1 MKTWQKLAL
10 ATVAVVAI
18 AAVRVYMVNKARE
31 DPGVAARKNVPKKL
45 STDDLAVITLYY
57 FASFDAAKDRLEG
70 KPVWVKAGYSLPYYP
85 YVGGAVQFNK
95 PQGDLPGAE
104 KLEISKLVKA
114 AAPAKVDDRVPHG
127 TKQYFAVF
135 TVAGPDA
142 IPGTFAAPIGDQEP
156 ESDSGKESV
165 LTDLLFYYEDPKT
178 IFDNWPQ
185 PVWDAIAK
193 HTPTVGMSEN
203 QARMAAGILIESDST
218 TLGDRTVTYHSGAKS
233 WTVTFAKGVAT
244 SVTAG

>member
-1 MKTWQKLAL
+1 LKTWQKLAVGTL
-10 ATVAVVAI
+10 VVVAI
-18 AAVRVYMVNKARE
+18 AGARIYMVHKERE
-31 DPGVAARKNVPKKL
+31 DPGVAAKKNVPKKL
-45 STDDLAVITLYY
+45 SQDDLAVITLYY
-57 FASFDAAKDRLEG
+57 FSSFDSAKDRLEG

-85 YVGGAVQFNK
+85 YVGGAVQFSK

-114 AAPAKVDDRVPHG
+114 AAPEKVDDRVPHG
-127 TKQYFAVF
+127 SKQYFAVF
-135 TVAGPDA
+135 TVVGPDA
-142 IPGTFAAPIGDQEP
+142 MPGTFAAPIGDQEP
-156 ESDSGKESV
+156 DKESV

-178 IFDNWPQ
+178 IYDNWPQ

-218 TLGDRTVTYHSGAKS
+218 TLGDRTVTYHSGPKT
-233 WTVTFAKGVAT
+233 WTVSFSKGVAT